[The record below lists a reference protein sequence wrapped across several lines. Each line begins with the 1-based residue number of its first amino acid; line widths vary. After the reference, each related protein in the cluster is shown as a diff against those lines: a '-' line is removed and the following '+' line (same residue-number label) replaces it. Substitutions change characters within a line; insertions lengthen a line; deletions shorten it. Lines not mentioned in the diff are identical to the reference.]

1 MTELALR
8 INGEREDYSI
18 NNVRQFI
25 IHIKIKMMPYFTPE
39 TKINSKFFIGS
50 YFERKTYC

>member
-1 MTELALR
+1 MTELALQ

-25 IHIKIKMMPYFTPE
+25 IHIKIKMMLCFTPE
-39 TKINSKFFIGS
+39 TKINSKSFIGS
-50 YFERKTYC
+50 